1 MDVSTWK
8 EVHRFKAPGYR
19 VHGIAWAKEEGHMWV
34 ADTSA
39 GTVMRLRVEDSRCY
53 DVFRVLDPVQV
64 HGMTIRNNVLWYCD
78 DRGPIGH
85 FDVDMEPDF

>member
-1 MDVSTWK
+1 
-8 EVHRFKAPGYR
+8 
-19 VHGIAWAKEEGHMWV
+19 MWV

-85 FDVDMEPDF
+85 FDVDMAPDF